1 MQPQRVHQSA
11 ARMEETTS
19 IKGGASA
26 SASASPLD
34 STLDSVDRLEAA
46 LDLLRRLP
54 PQNIKENLSR
64 LASLLPEQAVSLP
77 LMVDVPAT
85 THVCPQTGR
94 EYLRCDHNRDGG
106 SWRSPWSNEY
116 DPSGESGALKP
127 SERLRRLE
135 LIANEAFD
143 TYRSLYYEGGV
154 SSVYFWDVPSSD
166 ADVDDNADNHQGQ
179 NWCFGAAVLI
189 KKEAEGDDGPL
200 RGGAWDAIHIIEG
213 GVFPA
218 TSSLKLK
225 LTTSIILHLDTA
237 HPALDS
243 FLLSGSITRQS
254 DHHFALGSASASV
267 TVQEQEIIVFMGRIV
282 EEMESRMRGS
292 LQEIYFGKT
301 HDVINEIRPVLPAGF
316 LRHQAD
322 LQREMADRLRAPMGF
337 LRKSVRSDGE
347 QTKSDDN
354 QSPTH
359 PTDQPSS
366 TLEQTVS

>member
-1 MQPQRVHQSA
+1 MG
-11 ARMEETTS
+11 ETTS
-19 IKGGASA
+19 INEEASTSA
-26 SASASPLD
+26 S
-34 STLDSVDRLEAA
+34 TLNSNSDSVGRLEAA

-54 PQNIKENLSR
+54 PQNIKENISR
-64 LASLLPEQAVSLP
+64 LASLLPEQAASLP

-94 EYLRCDHNRDGG
+94 EYLRCDHNRDGN

-116 DPSGESGALKP
+116 DPSGEGVATAALRP

-166 ADVDDNADNHQGQ
+166 TNVNDDADNHRETAKDNDPSQD
-179 NWCFGAAVLI
+179 WRFGAAVLI

-213 GVFPA
+213 GVFPS

-237 HPALDS
+237 HAVLDS

-254 DHHFALGSASASV
+254 DHHFTFSSASSAAAAR
-267 TVQEQEIIVFMGRIV
+267 EQEIIVFMGRIV

-322 LQREMADRLRAPMGF
+322 LQREMADRLRAPASF
-337 LRKSVRSDGE
+337 LRKSV
-347 QTKSDDN
+347 KSDDEQIKSEDN
-354 QSPTH
+354 QPPTH
-359 PTDQPSS
+359 PTDQPS
-366 TLEQTVS
+366 TLEQIVS